1 MKAGKIW
8 GQTELIHANGVLE
21 FHRIEYK
28 AGYKCSEHEHEFK
41 WNGFFVE
48 SGKMIVRVWQNDY
61 DLVDETL
68 LLPGDF
74 TQVKP
79 GCVHQFEGVKDGVAF
94 ELYWAEFNHND
105 IKRRSVGR
113 SLSAHEYEDN
123 PSEIEKDYEEDP
135 LRKMVNKV
143 KPKRDHSVLG
153 KGKMLSQSA
162 DPLVSAGYSYS
173 GILDKDGALR
183 GIVTTP
189 EHNTSV
195 PHPWHSRW
203 GMDPKER

>member
-48 SGKMIVRVWQNDY
+48 SGKMLIRVWQNDY
-61 DLVDETL
+61 DLVDETI

-79 GCVHQFEGVKDGVAF
+79 GCIHQFEGIESGVAF

-105 IKRRSVGR
+105 IKRRTVGTPT
-113 SLSAHEYEDN
+113 D
-123 PSEIEKDYEEDP
+123 IKDPEEGDP
-135 LRKMVNKV
+135 LLRIMEEENDVF
-143 KPKRDHSVLG
+143 G
-153 KGKMLSQSA
+153 KGTVFNKN
-162 DPLVSAGYSYS
+162 YSRVKDLETEELIRQQ
-173 GILDKDGALR
+173 ILR
-183 GIVTTP
+183 
-189 EHNTSV
+189 EHDQ
-195 PHPWHSRW
+195 
-203 GMDPKER
+203 GL

>member
-41 WNGFFVE
+41 WNGFYVE

-61 DLVDETL
+61 DLVDETI

-79 GCVHQFEGVKDGVAF
+79 GCVHQFEGLETGVAF

-135 LRKMVNKV
+135 LRKVINKV
-143 KPKRDHSVLG
+143 KPKKDHSVLG
-153 KGKMLSQSA
+153 TGKMLSW
-162 DPLVSAGYSYS
+162 
-173 GILDKDGALR
+173 
-183 GIVTTP
+183 
-189 EHNTSV
+189 NTSYNIEE
-195 PHPWHSRW
+195 PTQLHPWHDRW
-203 GMDPKER
+203 GMNPKER